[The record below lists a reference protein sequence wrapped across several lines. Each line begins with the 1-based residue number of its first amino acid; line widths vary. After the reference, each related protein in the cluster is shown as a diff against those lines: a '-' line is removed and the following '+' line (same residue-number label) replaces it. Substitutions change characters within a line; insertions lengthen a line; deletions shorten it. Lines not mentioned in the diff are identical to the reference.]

1 MSDRLKKIKK
11 NRALEEMKK
20 TLAYSLSDADIRH
33 ILGQGTKIIEFKDM
47 DMFKTIYDLLPN
59 EKDFAVVLVEQK
71 DNSGHWVMLLRD
83 KNRIEQFDSYGCTLE
98 SELNFV
104 SQAMNRMLGQ
114 SKQEFHTLM
123 KTIDDEDELVFNKA
137 RLQAEDPAISTCGRH
152 CCLRAL
158 MHNLGYSL
166 EEYLQFLDDHHEETG
181 LPIDVIVSKFVPLTR

>member
-11 NRALEEMKK
+11 NKALEEMKR

-59 EKDFAVVLVEQK
+59 EKDFAIVLVEQK

-83 KNRIEQFDSYGCTLE
+83 ENRIEQFDSYGVTLE
-98 SELNFV
+98 TELNFV

-137 RLQAEDPAISTCGRH
+137 RLQSEDPTIATCGRH

-181 LPIDVIVSKFVPLTR
+181 LPIDVIVSKFVHLTR

>member
-1 MSDRLKKIKK
+1 MSDRLKKVRK
-11 NRALEEMKK
+11 NKALEEMRK

-33 ILGQGTKIIEFKDM
+33 VLGQDTKIIEFKDM
-47 DMFKTIYDLLPN
+47 DNFNSVYELLPK
-59 EKDFAVVLVEQK
+59 EKDFVVILIEQK
-71 DNSGHWVMLLRD
+71 DNSGHWVLLLRD

-104 SQAMNRMLGQ
+104 SAAMNRMLGQ
-114 SKQEFHTLM
+114 SKKEFHDIM
-123 KTIDDEDELVFNKA
+123 KSVDEEDEIVFNKA
-137 RLQAEDPAISTCGRH
+137 RLQSEDPSIATCGRH

-181 LPIDVIVSKFVPLTR
+181 LPIDVIVCKFVNIVR

>member
-11 NRALEEMKK
+11 NKALEEMKR

-59 EKDFAVVLVEQK
+59 EKDFAIVLVEQK

-83 KNRIEQFDSYGCTLE
+83 GNRIEQFDSYGCTLE

-104 SQAMNRMLGQ
+104 SQAMNRLLGQ

-137 RLQAEDPAISTCGRH
+137 RLQAEDPTISTCGRH
-152 CCLRAL
+152 CCLRAM

-181 LPIDVIVSKFVPLTR
+181 LPIDVIVCKFVPLTR

>member
-11 NRALEEMKK
+11 NKALEEMKR

-59 EKDFAVVLVEQK
+59 EKDFTIVLVEQK

-83 KNRIEQFDSYGCTLE
+83 GNRIEQFDSYGVTLE
-98 SELNFV
+98 TELNFV

-137 RLQAEDPAISTCGRH
+137 RLQSEDPTIATCGRH